1 MNEKIETIYECE
13 EAINSILSE
22 FLELIEKTEPEHI
35 TIAYSLLPTIRND
48 LTVTICPRVFDKP
61 IKYEDLKNT
70 VWSITARR
78 FIAYLIENDLPI
90 IKYIRPFINEIIAS
104 GLDITIALTYADTKP
119 EVVIELIRCRADL
132 EEIPQ
137 SIVNY
142 IIKYA
147 SEHAKTKREFSAF
160 ILFAYFYIVE
170 NLTLPDDL
178 IENIGYYL
186 QKLSTIYQHEV
197 LAKLHVRTYLKL
209 INQALLTVVTRTTAY
224 ALLTNQEQVLNVIYN
239 LTIIDKKHIQFLNAL
254 YDHGIISDDELSEN
268 ITYLEQIRAVIRD
281 LSTFSYLTKFV
292 KYELEREMDR
302 ILSEWTSKLKERIL
316 KRRSKYVI
324 TISLLYSILHD
335 TITFTKTALETLLLY
350 HHKVIRYTTITKV
363 TKKGFLHLYPFKKL
377 YPYTLPYEVINRL
390 FTLLPE
396 IQPMKQSQV
405 T

>member
-1 MNEKIETIYECE
+1 MNEKIETVYECE
-13 EAINSILSE
+13 ETINRILLE
-22 FLELIEKTEPEHI
+22 FAELIEKTEPEHV
-35 TIAYSLLPTIRND
+35 TIAYSLLPTIRNN
-48 LTVTICPRVFDKP
+48 LIITICPRVLDRP
-61 IKYEDLKNT
+61 IKYEDLRDR
-70 VWSITARR
+70 VWLATTER

-90 IKYIRPFINEIIAS
+90 IKYIRLFINEIIAS
-104 GLDITIALTYADTKP
+104 GLDVTIALTYADTEP

-137 SIVNY
+137 STVNY

-147 SEHAKTKREFSAF
+147 SEYSKTNREFSAF
-160 ILFAYFYIVE
+160 IMFSYFYIVE

-186 QKLSTIYQHEV
+186 QKLSTRYQHIV
-197 LAKLHVRTYLKL
+197 LARLHVRTYLKL
-209 INQALLTVVTRTTAY
+209 INQAFLTIVTRTTAY
-224 ALLTNQEQVLNVIYN
+224 ALLTNQEQVLNIIYN
-239 LTIIDKKHIQFLNAL
+239 LIVIDKKHVQFLNAL

-268 ITYLEQIRAVIRD
+268 ITYLEQIRSVTKD
-281 LSTFSYLTKFV
+281 LSSLLYLTKFV
-292 KYELEREMDR
+292 QYELEREMDR

-335 TITFTKTALETLLLY
+335 TITFTKTALETLLFY

-363 TKKGFLHLYPFKKL
+363 TKGGLLYLYPFKKL

-390 FTLLPE
+390 FILLPE
-396 IQPMKQSQV
+396 IQPTKQSQV